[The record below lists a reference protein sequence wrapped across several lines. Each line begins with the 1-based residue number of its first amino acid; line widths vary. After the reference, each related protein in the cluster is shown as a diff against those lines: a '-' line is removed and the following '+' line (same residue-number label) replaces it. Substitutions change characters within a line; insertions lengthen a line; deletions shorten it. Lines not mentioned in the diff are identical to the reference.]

1 MKTSLI
7 SIFSLLVLISSA
19 TAFDPATVGVHPLL
33 DEMFND
39 FHPPA
44 VFTAVDGVYVAR
56 GYNRDNPVLIEGPSG
71 LIVIDPG
78 ESIIGAQHAKDAF
91 NAQLNNIFDRK
102 PVKAVIYTHS
112 HDCHIHG
119 ASVFADQQTE
129 IIAHED
135 LMATLYSSWF
145 SQLYP
150 SRIMGAVKMGGLLFY
165 DDPGWYRGLTP
176 HCRESFP
183 GESGFLPPT
192 KTFRGTLKTTVAGVK
207 LELYSTP
214 GETRDMIVVWL
225 PAKKTLLQIG
235 NFYNAIP
242 AITTIRGGSLRDP
255 MDYITSIDFYRGLN
269 PECMVFMHG
278 PYPVLQGKEEISKT
292 LTNYRDAIQ
301 FIHDQTVQ
309 GMNKGLTPGEIKE
322 IVKLPPDLASDPFLQ
337 ETYGEIDRNIYY
349 TFWRYRG
356 YFTGKCRDLIT
367 QSPIEEAQMAA
378 MVAGGE
384 AELAAKAKD
393 AMDQGKWEWA
403 LELAD
408 DVLLLDSANASARST
423 KNSALIAL
431 AGETINS
438 QSRNYLLSEYLLES
452 GQIPPNETAIFAGM
466 YPKLI
471 FALMDDNA
479 VRFMPMDALQR
490 ILAVNVNASKTLDTD
505 QVVGLQLTDIP
516 KNSPTEPSNYS
527 LHVRHCVLE
536 AVPVATPKAGSRIK
550 DAEFLIIT
558 DSLVWKNLVL
568 GKITPQDAVSTAKV
582 VIDGGDP
589 EDFYAFM
596 DLFN

>member
-1 MKTSLI
+1 MKTLLI
-7 SIFSLLVLISSA
+7 SVFSVLVLISSA
-19 TAFDPATVGVHPLL
+19 TAFEPATVAIHPLL

-56 GYNRDNPVLIEGPSG
+56 GYNRDNPILIEGPSG

-78 ESIIGAQHAKDAF
+78 ESIIGAGLAKDAF
-91 NAQLNNIFDRK
+91 NAQLDNIFDRK

-119 ASVFADQQTE
+119 ASVFAGPQTE
-129 IIAHED
+129 IIAHEN

-176 HCRESFP
+176 HCRDSFP

-192 KTFRGTLKTTVAGVK
+192 QTFRDTLKTTVAGVK
-207 LELYSTP
+207 LEMFFTP
-214 GETRDMIVVWL
+214 GETNDMIVVWL
-225 PAKKTLLQIG
+225 PVKKTLVQIG

-242 AITTIRGGSLRDP
+242 AITTLRGGSLRDP

-292 LTNYRDAIQ
+292 MTNYRDAIQ
-301 FIHDQTVQ
+301 FIHDQTVHY
-309 GMNKGLTPGEIKE
+309 MNKGLTPGEIKE
-322 IVKLPPDLASDPFLQ
+322 LVKLPPDLASDPFLQ

-378 MVAGGE
+378 ML
-384 AELAAKAKD
+384 AEGVDKLAAKAQEALD
-393 AMDQGKWEWA
+393 NGKWEWA

-408 DVLLLDSANASARST
+408 DVLLLDPANSSARST
-423 KNSALIAL
+423 KNTALIAL

-452 GQIPPNETAIFAGM
+452 GQIPPVETAIFSGM

-471 FALMDDNA
+471 FASMDDNA
-479 VRFMPMDALQR
+479 VRFMPMDALHR
-490 ILAVNVNASKTLDTD
+490 ILAVNINAVKSLDTD
-505 QVVGLQLTDIP
+505 MAVGLQLTDIP
-516 KNSPTEPSNYS
+516 KNSPTEPSYYA
-527 LHVRHCVLE
+527 LHVRHCILE
-536 AVPVATPKAGSRIK
+536 VAPEATPKAGSRTQNG
-550 DAEFLIIT
+550 EFRIIT
-558 DSLVWKNLVL
+558 DSPVWKDLVL
-568 GKITPQDAVSTAKV
+568 GKLTPQEAVSSAKV

-589 EDFYAFM
+589 EAFYAFM
-596 DLFN
+596 DLFD